1 MIGFIEKKSLT
12 YILVILI
19 TLIAIPAEVFA
30 DDTVANAAAAQSFSP
45 GETAY
50 IECDENMIQV
60 GTDSDGKPDYLFYH
74 QAVKIISTDATS
86 DRVTVE
92 SNGRQLNVSSGY
104 LTRSISYKADTQLRQ
119 TIINKALSYN
129 RGVAKTCYA
138 YSDGVRYSGE
148 YTPKEAAGF
157 DCLLFTRTMIEGVL
171 TSQIPPYDLPR
182 TPADFQSAMNSNG
195 YLYNEGYP
203 NSFRMKKISRNEARP
218 GDVILFDVTR
228 SGTATHVAIYLGGG
242 DFIECTNKG
251 VPLNVKNGSYTR
263 VNKYGGVFISRL
275 DNLTSDQ
282 IVGYVRVI
290 PDTITPANMTVYA
303 NKDCNIRTD
312 KNSDASVVKKIK
324 KGEALTLKYT
334 TRKGAWA
341 YVTSGNAAGYISM
354 QYISPVLLDPTVIKS
369 VKGGKKSMT
378 VKWKRK
384 ASVDGYDIQYS
395 LKKKFSKP
403 TTVTVNKKTAS
414 KKKIKNLKSRKKY
427 YVRVR
432 TYKTVNGI
440 KCYSAW
446 SKKKQAKTR

>member
-1 MIGFIEKKSLT
+1 MIGFIEKKSLA

-45 GETAY
+45 GDTAY
-50 IECDENMIQV
+50 IECDEDMIQV
-60 GTDSDGKPDYLFYH
+60 GTDNTGKPEYLFYH
-74 QAVKIISTDATS
+74 QAVKIISIDATS

-104 LTRSISYKADTQLRQ
+104 LIRSISYKADTQLRQ

-129 RGVAKTCYA
+129 RGIAKTCYA
-138 YSDGVRYSGE
+138 FSDGVRYSGE
-148 YTPKEAAGF
+148 YTPDEAAGF

-171 TSQIPPYDLPR
+171 TKQIPTYDLPR
-182 TPADFQSAMNSNG
+182 TPADFQSAMNSG
-195 YLYNEGYP
+195 AYLYNQGYP
-203 NSFRMKKISRNEARP
+203 NSFRVKKVSRNEARP
-218 GDVILFDVTR
+218 GDVILFDRTR
-228 SGTATHVAIYLGGG
+228 SGSTTHVAIYLGGG
-242 DFIECTNKG
+242 DFIECTSKA
-251 VPLNVKNGSYTR
+251 VPLNVKNGKYTR

-290 PDTITPANMTVYA
+290 PDTITPANLTVYA
-303 NKDCNIRTD
+303 NRDCNIRTD
-312 KNSDASVVKKIK
+312 SNSTASVVKKLK

-334 TRKGAWA
+334 TRRGKWA
-341 YVTSGNAAGYISM
+341 YVTCGNKAGYIAM
-354 QYISPVLLDPTVIKS
+354 DYISPVLLDPAVIKS

-378 VKWKRK
+378 VKWKKK
-384 ASVDGYDIQYS
+384 ASVDGYEIQYS
-395 LKKKFSKP
+395 LKKKFTNS
-403 TTVTVNKKTAS
+403 TTVTVNKKTVS
-414 KKKIKNLKSRKKY
+414 KKKIKKLKGGKRY

-432 TYKTVNGI
+432 TYKTVSSI

-446 SKKKQAKTR
+446 SKTKQVKTR